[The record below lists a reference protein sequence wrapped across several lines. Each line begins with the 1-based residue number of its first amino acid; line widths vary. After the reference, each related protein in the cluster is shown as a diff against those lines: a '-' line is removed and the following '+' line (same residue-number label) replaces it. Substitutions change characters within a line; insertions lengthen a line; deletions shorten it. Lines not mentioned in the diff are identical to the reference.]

1 MKSYTPRCPSNYTP
15 TVRLQAITA
24 CSRNASLFIRH
35 RGRKKGHIKTKTH
48 EKAELLRRTML
59 LSP

>member
-1 MKSYTPRCPSNYTP
+1 MKSYTPRCPTNYTP
-15 TVRLQAITA
+15 TVRLHAITA
-24 CSRNASLFIRH
+24 CSWNASLFIRH
-35 RGRKKGHIKTKTH
+35 RGKKGHIKTKTL

>member
-1 MKSYTPRCPSNYTP
+1 MKSYTPCCPSNYTP

-35 RGRKKGHIKTKTH
+35 RGGKGHIKTKTH
-48 EKAELLRRTML
+48 EKAELLQRTML